1 MHAQF
6 EGGNLQ
12 IEGAE
17 PFCEIGFHHVEKLK
31 EYFKYCSS
39 IYIIYNF
46 NLYFNLYNICVCGG
60 GGGGM
65 LFAEVACMETL
76 QGIELDE
83 SSFDV

>member
-1 MHAQF
+1 M
-6 EGGNLQ
+6 
-12 IEGAE
+12 
-17 PFCEIGFHHVEKLK
+17 
-31 EYFKYCSS
+31 
-39 IYIIYNF
+39 
-46 NLYFNLYNICVCGG
+46 CVW

>member
-39 IYIIYNF
+39 IYIIYKSANG
-46 NLYFNLYNICVCGG
+46 CV
-60 GGGGM
+60 GGM
-65 LFAEVACMETL
+65 LFAEVTCMETL
-76 QGIELDE
+76 QGIELDQ

>member
-12 IEGAE
+12 IERGDE

-39 IYIIYNF
+39 IYIIYKSANG
-46 NLYFNLYNICVCGG
+46 CVGG
-60 GGGGM
+60 GGGGGGGGYA
-65 LFAEVACMETL
+65 FR
-76 QGIELDE
+76 
-83 SSFDV
+83 